1 MTAALAWFGNGSFF
15 DIIRSSDNVT
25 ISDLCG
31 QSALPFSGV
40 MDRSSNTDWCNS
52 MWQSG
57 RSRGELPVDDD
68 SWVPAMEDL
77 LSDYFV
83 KLRDEKQSERFLEM
97 AMFFANEA
105 LLANSGTRK
114 EGRAIYYNPGRSIT
128 KPKFSMGTILTV
140 SVLLGFQALGLCFLM
155 VFILHSPTWTNTLD
169 ADALA
174 QIGGQLKEWGEPRPE
189 LSQIP
194 GVIGV
199 ERARHIGE
207 TPSVRLSTPNDD
219 STRLRNI
226 HLGLGAEGLIT
237 RSALMQMGE
246 DTTVVYR

>member
-1 MTAALAWFGNGSFF
+1 
-15 DIIRSSDNVT
+15 
-25 ISDLCG
+25 
-31 QSALPFSGV
+31 
-40 MDRSSNTDWCNS
+40 
-52 MWQSG
+52 
-57 RSRGELPVDDD
+57 
-68 SWVPAMEDL
+68 
-77 LSDYFV
+77 
-83 KLRDEKQSERFLEM
+83 
-97 AMFFANEA
+97 
-105 LLANSGTRK
+105 
-114 EGRAIYYNPGRSIT
+114 
-128 KPKFSMGTILTV
+128 MGTILTV

>member
-1 MTAALAWFGNGSFF
+1 
-15 DIIRSSDNVT
+15 
-25 ISDLCG
+25 
-31 QSALPFSGV
+31 
-40 MDRSSNTDWCNS
+40 
-52 MWQSG
+52 
-57 RSRGELPVDDD
+57 
-68 SWVPAMEDL
+68 MEDL

-83 KLRDEKQSERFLEM
+83 KLRDEKQSARFLEM
-97 AMFFANEA
+97 AVFFANEA
-105 LLANSGTRK
+105 RLANTGTRK
-114 EGRAIYYNPGRSIT
+114 EVRAIYFNPGRSIT

-140 SVLLGFQALGLCFLM
+140 SVLLGLQALGLCFLM
-155 VFILHSPTWTNTLD
+155 LFILLSPTWTNTFD

-174 QIGGQLKEWGEPRPE
+174 QIGGQLKGWGEPRPG

-199 ERARHIGE
+199 ERARQIGE
-207 TPSVRLSTPNDD
+207 TSSVRSSTPNDD
-219 STRLRNI
+219 SARLRSI